1 MFQNREDA
9 GNQLGKALE
18 KYRSERPLL
27 LGIPRGGV
35 EVGYYAA
42 LHLQCDF
49 DVIVVRKL
57 GHPEQ
62 PEAAFGA
69 LAEDGS
75 LYLNPWSN
83 KYLTK
88 KSIEKVMR
96 REQKEIQR
104 RIEAYRRGQALPELT
119 DRLVVLVD
127 DGIAT
132 GSTIFAAIN
141 MCRKKNPQKVV
152 VAAPVAGIR
161 QARKIA
167 SKADEIVILSKREQ
181 FYAVSQAYINFAN
194 LTDKEVIHF
203 MEQWRKKE
211 APKVR
216 FDQ

>member
-9 GNQLGKALE
+9 GKQLGRALE
-18 KYRSERPLL
+18 KYQQERPLIL
-27 LGIPRGGV
+27 SIPRGGV

-42 LHLQCDF
+42 LHLECDF
-49 DVIVVRKL
+49 DVIIVRKL
-57 GHPEQ
+57 GHPQQ

-88 KSIEKVMR
+88 EIIEKVIK
-96 REQKEIQR
+96 REKKEIQR
-104 RIEAYRRGQALPELT
+104 RIKEYRRGQPLPDLT
-119 DRLVVLVD
+119 DRVVILLD

-141 MCRKKNPQKVV
+141 MCRTKNPKKVV

-167 SKADEIVILSKREQ
+167 SKTAEIVILSKREQ
-181 FYAVSQAYINFAN
+181 FYAVSQAYKNFVNVA
-194 LTDKEVIHF
+194 DKKVIHF
-203 MEQWRKKE
+203 MEQWHKK
-211 APKVR
+211 AAQKVR